1 MVDRLCPVCGDSY
14 QADPARL
21 LHGRQTTCS
30 RQCSYSLRGQKRS
43 VSTTES
49 CGVCGTPA
57 TRAPSKKARSKTS
70 VFLCS
75 RKCAYQ
81 ARSMGLVG
89 REVVTP
95 YAIPETTRQM
105 QAERLRAANAQRK
118 ATGNYRHT
126 EETKAKLSQTT
137 ALAIAEGRI
146 PRVSGLELRVG
157 EVLHHMGVSAIHQ
170 YHLRGV
176 HGRYEA
182 VLDYFLPELGVALE
196 FNGTFWHAD
205 PRVYPN
211 GPVKPCQIRVAE
223 KYQRKRALLAELHIP
238 LIEVWELDFKADPE
252 SSVRRALGSLTTEPT
267 EPVSMVFKTSTQ
279 SPR

>member
-1 MVDRLCPVCGDSY
+1 MIERLCPVCGNLY
-14 QADPARL
+14 QANPTRL

-30 RQCSYSLRGQKRS
+30 RQCSYSLRGQMRS
-43 VSTTES
+43 FPTTEP
-49 CGVCGTPA
+49 CGVCGTPV
-57 TRAPSKKARSKTS
+57 TRAPSKVARSKTTA
-70 VFLCS
+70 FLCS
-75 RKCAYQ
+75 RTCAYK

-89 REVVTP
+89 REVAAP
-95 YAIPETTRQM
+95 YTIPEETRRA
-105 QAERLRAANAQRK
+105 QAERQRAVNARRK
-118 ATGNYRHT
+118 AADNYRHT
-126 EETKAKLSQTT
+126 EETKTKLSQTT

-170 YHLRGV
+170 YRLRGV

-211 GPVKPCQIRVAE
+211 GPVKPCQIQVAE
-223 KYQRKRALLAELHIP
+223 KYQRKVALLAELQIP
-238 LIEVWELDFKADPE
+238 IIEVWELDFKIDPE
-252 SSVRRALGSLTTEPT
+252 GSVRKALGSLTTEPT
-267 EPVSMVFKTSTQ
+267 EPISMVFKTSTQ